1 MTGRAVPS
9 GSRSRSVV
17 DRRHLEYL
25 LAIVEHGSFRAAAR
39 ALGLRQPSLSQAIKR
54 LEHECGVPLLDRGGG
69 HPLRLTARGQAVAD
83 AGRVA
88 LRAFE
93 DVLAAATPADGGW
106 NGRLGIACTA
116 NGSYAPLP
124 QILGQLRRRHV
135 NLGLTI
141 VSASGTPEAADM
153 IRAGLVELA
162 VCEREGVPDDLVT
175 AEVCKLRFVGL
186 LPPAS
191 VTRAVRTDDEFRDQ
205 GLILMP
211 RGTSSY
217 AVAVDAL
224 GDGPAREAVRIETRT
239 RGSII
244 PLVLAGAG
252 AAIVPE
258 SRTNV
263 ARSLGA
269 SVVPLKKP
277 VSRTIVVARRRG
289 PISDAAREF
298 FRRCR
303 LAGGAP

>member
-1 MTGRAVPS
+1 MNGRVAPS
-9 GSRSRSVV
+9 GSRSRSAV

-39 ALGLRQPSLSQAIKR
+39 VLGLRQPSLSQAIKR
-54 LEHECGVPLLDRGGG
+54 LEDECGVPLLDRDGG
-69 HPLRLTARGQAVAD
+69 HPLRLTARGEAVAD

-93 DVLAAATPADGGW
+93 DVLGAATPAGGGW

-124 QILGQLRRRHV
+124 QILGELRRRHV
-135 NLGLTI
+135 DLGLTI
-141 VSASGTPEAADM
+141 VSASGTLEAADM

-162 VCEREGVPDDLVT
+162 VCERDGLPDDLVT
-175 AEVCKLRFVGL
+175 ADVCKLRFVGL
-186 LPPAS
+186 LPPA
-191 VTRAVRTDDEFRDQ
+191 TTARAAGAGDEFCDL

-211 RGTSSY
+211 RGTSAH

-258 SRTNV
+258 SRTDV

-269 SVVPLKKP
+269 SVVPLRRP
-277 VSRTIVVARRRG
+277 VTRTIVVARRPG

-303 LAGGAP
+303 MIGGVP